1 MINRYESVVY
11 SADDKNILN
20 TTQLTSDE
28 EKLLSGLKLELKDK
42 NYASVIEDLYK
53 FYKNNFST
61 SDLAKMFNVSTRQIQ
76 NIFKELRINR
86 DRTSAQKLAVAKR
99 ESKQI
104 HNDKKAIMP
113 DNPSSDEALY
123 YNYSYNRNAP
133 ERLSEF
139 LNYLSIIRGKSP
151 NTVDGYKIDL
161 IIFFKFLKLYR
172 GACPK
177 DIDFAHITTKDIN
190 DDFIRSIKL
199 ADLYAFIS
207 YAENARKNNPCARA
221 RKVAAIKSFFKY
233 LYSKTR
239 ILYENPASDLESPKL
254 NKRNPIYLTL
264 DESKNLLASIDEKYS
279 HDKRDFCIITLFLNC
294 GLRLSELC
302 SINISKIKED
312 TLTIVGKGNKERTV
326 YLNKTCLNAIS
337 EYMLERADMS
347 ILNEHR
353 DALFISERKTRI
365 SRYTVEKIVKKY
377 IKISGLDNSKYSP
390 HKLRHTAATLMYKHG
405 NVDIRS
411 LQKIL
416 GHENLSTTQIY
427 THVDDEKLREAV
439 KSNPLNE

>member
-1 MINRYESVVY
+1 MNNRYESIVY
-11 SADDKNILN
+11 NKDDKAILE
-20 TTQLTSDE
+20 TTQLSSVE
-28 EKLLSGLKLELKDK
+28 ENLIRGLKLELKDK
-42 NYASVIEDLYK
+42 KYVAVIEDFYK
-53 FYKNNFST
+53 FYKNNYTT

-76 NIFKELRINR
+76 NIFKDLNINR

-99 ESKQI
+99 EPKQI
-104 HNDKKAIMP
+104 HNNKETSKIDKTTNEEP
-113 DNPSSDEALY
+113 LY
-123 YNYSYNRNAP
+123 YNYSYNNNIP

-139 LNYLSIIRGKSP
+139 VNYLSVIRGKSP
-151 NTVDGYKIDL
+151 NTVNGYRIDL
-161 IIFFKFLKLYR
+161 IIFFKFLKLYK
-172 GACPK
+172 GLCPR
-177 DIDFAHITTKDIN
+177 DIDFTQITTKDIN
-190 DDFIRSIKL
+190 DDFIKSIKL
-199 ADLYAFIS
+199 PDLYAFIS
-207 YAENARKNNPCARA
+207 YVENTRHNNPCARA

-254 NKRNPIYLTL
+254 SKRNPIYLNL
-264 DESKNLLASIDEKYS
+264 DESKNLLASVDEKYA

-302 SINISKIKED
+302 SINISRIKED

-326 YLNKTCLNAIS
+326 YLNKASLNAIS
-337 EYMLERADMS
+337 QYLIERATMH
-347 ILNEHR
+347 ILNDHK
-353 DALFISERKTRI
+353 DALFISERKARI

-439 KSNPLNE
+439 RSNPLNE